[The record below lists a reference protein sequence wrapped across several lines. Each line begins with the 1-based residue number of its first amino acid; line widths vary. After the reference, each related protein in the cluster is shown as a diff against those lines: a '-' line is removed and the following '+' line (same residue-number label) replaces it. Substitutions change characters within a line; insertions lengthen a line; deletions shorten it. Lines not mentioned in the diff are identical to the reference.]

1 VAVEDWAQAFAVP
14 EVFGIDADTLNDDR
28 VGRALD
34 AIAPHLDEI
43 VGSVGAAAI
52 AEFGIDV
59 SRLHW
64 DMTSISLVG
73 DYDSP
78 EAGFIAPS
86 YGKPKDRRVDRKQV
100 QTGLAVSA
108 DGGIPVFHRAYDSKA
123 GEINQVVAAMESLR
137 KMAGEKTFLLVGDS
151 KLVSYANLS
160 TLVAAGVTFVAPA
173 SKSYVG
179 ADVLAACDKELA
191 SAVAY
196 VPERH
201 TARTTPGEAPVYLVH
216 EDTMTI
222 HGPRKADPALSVRRV
237 FVWSSGNAQAALTN
251 RARKCDRAAEE
262 FAKVAR
268 GLGGRY
274 YATEAQVRAKVE
286 AIARDRRV
294 GAYLRFEIGVS
305 PDGRPTFGWHFDQA
319 AIDAEAAT
327 DGWYALL
334 TNLAVEDASASEVL
348 LRYMGQE
355 VVERR
360 YGDFKG
366 PLAVSPMLLKSNRRI
381 QALITV
387 ICLALLVFCLVER
400 AVRLAISPAATMI
413 GLYPERRAMKPTG
426 RLGFAALAGMRLIPA
441 TPSSPALIP
450 RPSEVQ
456 LRLLDMLGVDP
467 LASG

>member
-1 VAVEDWAQAFAVP
+1 
-14 EVFGIDADTLNDDR
+14 
-28 VGRALD
+28 
-34 AIAPHLDEI
+34 
-43 VGSVGAAAI
+43 
-52 AEFGIDV
+52 
-59 SRLHW
+59 
-64 DMTSISLVG
+64 M
-73 DYDSP
+73 
-78 EAGFIAPS
+78 
-86 YGKPKDRRVDRKQV
+86 
-100 QTGLAVSA
+100 
-108 DGGIPVFHRAYDSKA
+108 
-123 GEINQVVAAMESLR
+123 
-137 KMAGEKTFLLVGDS
+137 
-151 KLVSYANLS
+151 
-160 TLVAAGVTFVAPA
+160 
-173 SKSYVG
+173 
-179 ADVLAACDKELA
+179 
-191 SAVAY
+191 
-196 VPERH
+196 
-201 TARTTPGEAPVYLVH
+201 
-216 EDTMTI
+216 
-222 HGPRKADPALSVRRV
+222 
-237 FVWSSGNAQAALTN
+237 
-251 RARKCDRAAEE
+251 
-262 FAKVAR
+262 
-268 GLGGRY
+268 
-274 YATEAQVRAKVE
+274 RAKVE